1 MRVGIGLPN
10 SVPGTEARLLLE
22 WARRAEEGSF
32 ASLGVV
38 DRMRYDSHEPMAL
51 LSTVA
56 AITSR
61 IDLVTMVVIAP
72 LRRTPTFARE
82 AATVQ
87 RLSQG
92 RLTLGLAVGARTDD
106 YDALGEEHEGRGRRL
121 EDQLADLRDG
131 FEELER
137 GMGSAIPQKARG
149 MGSAIPQKAT
159 GPDLLVGGGS
169 DISFVRAARFADGY
183 VHGGGPPRSFHR
195 AGDRATT
202 AWVEAGRPGRPKL
215 WAQAYFALGD
225 DATIERGR
233 SYMRDYYAFT
243 GPFAAKI
250 TEGLL
255 TTPQSIVQF
264 VRGYAEAGCDH
275 LVLLPAVAELEQ
287 HDRLAAVVSS

>member
-10 SVPGTEARLLLE
+10 SVPRTDARLLLE

-38 DRMRYDSHEPMAL
+38 DRMRHDSHEPIAL
-51 LSTVA
+51 LAAVA
-56 AITSR
+56 ATTKR
-61 IDLVTMVVIAP
+61 IELVTMVVIAP
-72 LRRTPTFARE
+72 LRRTPTLAHE
-82 AATVQ
+82 AATIQ
-87 RLSQG
+87 RMSRG

-106 YDALGEEHEGRGRRL
+106 YDALGERHEGRGRRL
-121 EDQLADLRDG
+121 EDQLADLRDS
-131 FEELER
+131 FEELK
-137 GMGSAIPQKARG
+137 P
-149 MGSAIPQKAT
+149 

-169 DISFVRAARFADGY
+169 DISLARAARYADGY

-195 AGDRATT
+195 AADRAMT
-202 AWVEAGRPGRPKL
+202 AWIEAGRPGRPKL
-215 WAQAYFALGD
+215 WAQAYFTLGD

-275 LVLLPAVAELEQ
+275 LVMLPAVAELEQ
-287 HDRLAAVVSS
+287 HDRLAAAVTL

>member
-10 SVPGTEARLLLE
+10 SVPGTDARLLLE
-22 WARRAEEGSF
+22 WARRAEESSF

-51 LSTVA
+51 LSAVA
-56 AITSR
+56 ATTKR

-72 LRRTPTFARE
+72 LRRTPTLARE

-87 RLSQG
+87 RLSGG
-92 RLTLGLAVGARTDD
+92 RLTLGLAVGARTED
-106 YDALGEEHEGRGRRL
+106 YDALGERHEGRGRRL
-121 EDQLADLRDG
+121 EEQLADLRDG
-131 FEELER
+131 FEELE
-137 GMGSAIPQKARG
+137 P
-149 MGSAIPQKAT
+149 

-169 DISFVRAARFADGY
+169 DISLVRAARYADGY

-195 AGDRATT
+195 AGERATT

-233 SYMRDYYAFT
+233 SYMREYYAFT

>member
-10 SVPGTEARLLLE
+10 SVPGTDARLLLE
-22 WARRAEEGSF
+22 WARRAEESSF

-38 DRMRYDSHEPMAL
+38 DRMRYDSHEPMSL
-51 LSTVA
+51 LAAVA
-56 AITSR
+56 ASTKR

-72 LRRTPTFARE
+72 LRRTPIFARE
-82 AATVQ
+82 AATIQ
-87 RLSQG
+87 QLSGG

-106 YDALGEEHEGRGRRL
+106 YDALGEAHGGRGRRL

-131 FEELER
+131 FEQLT
-137 GMGSAIPQKARG
+137 
-149 MGSAIPQKAT
+149 T

-169 DISFVRAARFADGY
+169 DISLVRAARYADGY

-195 AGDRATT
+195 AEDRATT
-202 AWVEAGRPGRPKL
+202 AWIEAGRPGRPKL

-225 DATIERGR
+225 EATIERGR
-233 SYMRDYYAFT
+233 DYMRDYYAFT

-275 LVLLPAVAELEQ
+275 LVLLPAVAELDQ

>member
-10 SVPGTEARLLLE
+10 SVPGTDARLLLE
-22 WARRAEEGSF
+22 WARRAEESSF

-51 LSTVA
+51 LAAVA
-56 AITSR
+56 ATTTR
-61 IDLVTMVVIAP
+61 IDLVTMVVIGP
-72 LRRTPTFARE
+72 LRRTPVFARE

-87 RLSQG
+87 RLSGG
-92 RLTLGLAVGARTDD
+92 RLTLGLAVGARPDD

-137 GMGSAIPQKARG
+137 GMGSAI
-149 MGSAIPQKAT
+149 SQKAT

-169 DISFVRAARFADGY
+169 EISFVRAARFADGY

>member
-10 SVPGTEARLLLE
+10 SVPGTDARLLLE
-22 WARRAEEGSF
+22 WARRAEESSF

-51 LSTVA
+51 LSAVA
-56 AITSR
+56 ATTKR

-72 LRRTPTFARE
+72 LRRTPTLARE

-87 RLSQG
+87 RLSGG
-92 RLTLGLAVGARTDD
+92 RLTLGLAVGARTED
-106 YDALGEEHEGRGRRL
+106 YDALGERHEGRGRRL
-121 EDQLADLRDG
+121 EEQLADLRDG
-131 FEELER
+131 FEELE
-137 GMGSAIPQKARG
+137 P
-149 MGSAIPQKAT
+149 

-169 DISFVRAARFADGY
+169 DISLVRAARYADGY

-195 AGDRATT
+195 AGERATT

-233 SYMRDYYAFT
+233 SYMREYYAFT

-275 LVLLPAVAELEQ
+275 LVLLPAVAELDQ

>member
-1 MRVGIGLPN
+1 LRVGIGLPN

-22 WARRAEEGSF
+22 WARRAEKSSF

-51 LSTVA
+51 LAAVA
-56 AITSR
+56 ATTTR
-61 IDLVTMVVIAP
+61 IDLVTMVVIGP
-72 LRRTPTFARE
+72 LRRTPVFARE

-106 YDALGEEHEGRGRRL
+106 YDALGEGHEGRGRRL
-121 EDQLADLRDG
+121 DEQLADLRDG
-131 FEELER
+131 FEELKPPP
-137 GMGSAIPQKARG
+137 G
-149 MGSAIPQKAT
+149 
-159 GPDLLVGGGS
+159 LLVGGGG
-169 DISFVRAARFADGY
+169 DISLVRAARYADGY
-183 VHGGGPPRSFHR
+183 VHGGGPPRSFQR
-195 AGDRATT
+195 TADRATT
-202 AWVEAGRPGRPKL
+202 AWVEAGRPGRPRL

-225 DATIERGR
+225 QATIERGR

>member
-1 MRVGIGLPN
+1 LRVGIGLPN

-22 WARRAEEGSF
+22 WARRAEKSSF

-51 LSTVA
+51 LAAVA
-56 AITSR
+56 ATTTR
-61 IDLVTMVVIAP
+61 IDLVTMVVIGP
-72 LRRTPTFARE
+72 LRRTPVFARE

-106 YDALGEEHEGRGRRL
+106 YDALGEGHEGRGRRL
-121 EDQLADLRDG
+121 DEQLADLRDG
-131 FEELER
+131 FEELKPPP
-137 GMGSAIPQKARG
+137 G
-149 MGSAIPQKAT
+149 
-159 GPDLLVGGGS
+159 LLVGGGG
-169 DISFVRAARFADGY
+169 DISLVRAARYADGY
-183 VHGGGPPRSFHR
+183 VHGGGPPRSFQR
-195 AGDRATT
+195 TADRATT
-202 AWVEAGRPGRPKL
+202 AWVEAGRPGRPRL

-225 DATIERGR
+225 QATIERGR

-287 HDRLAAVVSS
+287 HDLLAAVVSS

>member
-10 SVPGTEARLLLE
+10 SVSRTDARLLLD
-22 WARRAEEGSF
+22 WARRADDGSF

-51 LSTVA
+51 LAAVA
-56 AITSR
+56 ASTTR
-61 IDLVTMVVIAP
+61 IELVTMVVIAP
-72 LRRTPTFARE
+72 LRRTPTFGHE

-87 RLSQG
+87 QLCRG

-106 YDALGEEHEGRGRRL
+106 YDALGEPHEGRGRRF

-131 FEELER
+131 FEQL
-137 GMGSAIPQKARG
+137 APA
-149 MGSAIPQKAT
+149 
-159 GPDLLVGGGS
+159 PDLLVGGGS
-169 DISFVRAARFADGY
+169 DISLVRAARLADGY

-195 AGDRATT
+195 AAERATT

-233 SYMRDYYAFT
+233 SYMHDYYAFT

-250 TEGLL
+250 AEGLL
-255 TTPQSIVQF
+255 TTPQGIVQY

-287 HDRLAAVVSS
+287 HDRLAAVVSA